1 MPVQDRRLSVGIPT
15 LTVTV
20 TVLFRELGVE
30 PGTAQI
36 LGLQTLHSD
45 LFLSPVRAGVHAGGR
60 VLLSVL
66 PRCWA
71 RAKHLMMCHVL
82 RLEELVHARSLS
94 ARLSIQHCAGA
105 YSSVPTALL
114 GLDRLLPVQCT
125 PRRARFQLGPF
136 GSVAARWGDPAWLS

>member
-60 VLLSVL
+60 AGASFGLSAMLGTSEAPDDVPCTAVGGTGTCSVPQCPPVHPTLCRCVLQRTYPLAGL
-66 PRCWA
+66 GPPITGA
-71 RAKHLMMCHVL
+71 
-82 RLEELVHARSLS
+82 VHA
-94 ARLSIQHCAGA
+94 
-105 YSSVPTALL
+105 PTSPIPA
-114 GLDRLLPVQCT
+114 
-125 PRRARFQLGPF
+125 GPF
-136 GSVAARWGDPAWLS
+136 RVGHG